1 MHVTRYSL
9 PTINGGIP
17 QSCKLVKQPVG
28 LVLLF
33 LHFVLDI
40 LKLVLNIPQLV
51 LNIPQ
56 LVLNSLQQESWQQEN
71 LTSQLLPMSCVYDG
85 FPYLGCPA
93 GTFSKCG

>member
-33 LHFVLDI
+33 HHFVLDI

-51 LNIPQ
+51 LN
-56 LVLNSLQQESWQQEN
+56 NLQQESWQQEN
-71 LTSQLLPMSCVYDG
+71 LTSQLLPISCVYDG
-85 FPYLGCPA
+85 FPYLGYPA
-93 GTFSKCG
+93 ETS